1 MKRTADCL
9 VIGGGIIGML
19 TARELAAAGR
29 EVMIVDKGHLGGEST
44 WAGGG
49 ILSPL
54 YPWRYPAPV
63 TALASWGQRH
73 YPSLIDT
80 LRETTGIDPQ
90 WEPSGLLI
98 LDTDEAAEALQ
109 WARAHGRG
117 LVQIDRAKLQRLEP
131 GLGPRAERALW
142 MPQVAHVRNPRLIK
156 ALRRALVVMG
166 VRLCE
171 GVSVNKLL
179 CVGDRA
185 RGARTSAGCISA
197 PQVVV
202 AGGAWSASLVTG
214 LGLETGIEPVRGQM
228 LLFAA
233 RPGVV
238 RRIVMQD
245 GCYLIPRRD
254 GHVLAGSTVEYV
266 GFDKSVTRAARLSLH
281 EAALNLVPALGGF
294 PVEAHWAGLRPGNRD
309 GLPLIGAVPGMEGLY
324 INSGHFRNGVVL
336 GPGSARML
344 AQIMG
349 GQPVSVADPDP
360 FRPARSCVPA

>member
-9 VIGGGIIGML
+9 VVGGGLIGML

-29 EVMIVDKGHLGGEST
+29 EVVIVEKGRLGGEST

-63 TALASWGQRH
+63 TALASWGQKH

-90 WEPSGLLI
+90 WEPSGLLM

-109 WARAHGRG
+109 WARAHGRD
-117 LVQIDRAKLQRLEP
+117 LAQIDRAELLRLEP

-156 ALRRALVVMG
+156 ALRRALEIMG
-166 VRLCE
+166 VHLCE
-171 GVSVNKLL
+171 GVAVQELSHEKGRVQG
-179 CVGDRA
+179 VRT
-185 RGARTSAGCISA
+185 GAGSIHAD
-197 PQVVV
+197 QVIV
-202 AGGAWSASLVTG
+202 AGGAWSASLVAG
-214 LGLETGIEPVRGQM
+214 LELETGIEPVRGQM

-238 RRIVMQD
+238 QRIVMHE
-245 GCYLIPRRD
+245 GHYLIPRRD

-266 GFDKSVTRAARLSLH
+266 GFDKSTTETARLTLY
-281 EAALNLVPALGGF
+281 EAAMRLVPALGEF
-294 PVEAHWAGLRPGNRD
+294 PVVAHWAGLRPGNRD
-309 GLPLIGAVPGMEGLY
+309 GLPLIGAVPGIDGLF

-336 GPGSARML
+336 GLGSARLLAEIML
-344 AQIMG
+344 ENTATI
-349 GQPVSVADPDP
+349 VDPDP
-360 FRPARSCVPA
+360 FQIVLACEPV